1 MIQAS
6 APAKIILFGE
16 HAVVYGH
23 PAIAA
28 PVSSL
33 RAFVEARPNSVG
45 LRIIAEDLGQMLP
58 LAELS
63 ATADNALLLTARLV
77 LEHLHVEPPL
87 CDFYVR
93 SQIPPASGMGSGAA
107 VSTALARAVA
117 IAAGAELSSQVLNA
131 IVFEIE
137 KLYHGRPSGIDNTT
151 IVYESLIYFVRGA
164 PIEPL
169 KVARPIRL
177 LIADTGI
184 PAPTKVSVGDVA
196 RLVEESPQ
204 TAKPALEA
212 IDALVRDAKAA
223 VQAGTLIE
231 LGRLMNENQIH
242 LRTLTVSSPELD
254 NLVSTALRAG
264 ALGAKLSGGGR
275 GGNMIA
281 LVTDD
286 VETSVAEA
294 LRQAGAVR
302 VFATV
307 VETLPEA

>member
-33 RAFVEARPNSVG
+33 RAFAEAVPNSAG
-45 LRIIAEDLGQMLP
+45 FRIIAEDFGQVLP
-58 LAELS
+58 LTDLS
-63 ATADNALLLTARLV
+63 AMVDNALLLTARLV
-77 LEHLHVEPPL
+77 LEHLRLEPPL
-87 CDFYVR
+87 CDFHVR

-107 VSTALARAVA
+107 VSTALARAIA
-117 IAAGAELSSQVLNA
+117 MAAGAELSSDVLNA

-151 IVYESLIYFVRGA
+151 IVYERLIYFVRGA

-169 KVARPIRL
+169 TAARPLPL

-184 PAPTKVSVGDVA
+184 AAPTKLSVSDVA

-204 TAKPALEA
+204 TAKPALQA
-212 IDALVRDAKAA
+212 IGTLVREAKKAA
-223 VQAGTLIE
+223 QSGDLTNI
-231 LGRLMNENQIH
+231 GRLMNENQTH

-254 NLVSTALRAG
+254 NLVSAALDAG

-281 LVTDD
+281 LVTQD
-286 VETSVAEA
+286 VEASVADA

-302 VFATV
+302 VFATLV
-307 VETLPEA
+307 QSLPEA